1 MHPASSKQYGTEKND
16 SAHAKPSTL
25 ANFQIYAFVKK
36 TYCLEQSIHLPYETK
51 PFLFIEH
58 SKECVT
64 LLHLLPY

>member
-1 MHPASSKQYGTEKND
+1 MPPLLQSNTEHKKND

-25 ANFQIYAFVKK
+25 SNFQIYAFVKK
-36 TYCLEQSIHLPYETK
+36 TCCPEQSIHLTYETK
-51 PFLFIEH
+51 PFLFVEH